1 MTHAVASSP
10 FSAAR
15 RGRFFALCLGVTV
28 LFGVL
33 PAGGQVADAQLASV
47 SQLADS
53 GQFNQIGTLL
63 SSEPLLRGDPQVVD
77 LLTDIAAHERFKAER
92 DAERLEAYQDALR
105 RVSEGLEK
113 NRIED
118 ALRAAVEASDL
129 ATEPA
134 TLLDEPPIR
143 RLVAESERAADHAK
157 AQDDWLEALGL
168 YRALYLLFDDH
179 ERYRDQSQQAERHVR
194 LLRMYAPQKLS
205 ELYQLRIKRQAEQ
218 AKEDG
223 QDEDEKNDP
232 PVFGEET
239 WQQTLEGVEVPMFWT
254 TLLLAAQKHISGQ
267 GYGPLLDGSFEA
279 LEVLSRTKGLEQT
292 FPSLADDQRLGAF
305 QIGLAELRTE
315 LNRPEPLRFGEA
327 SNFLE
332 KVQDLNRG
340 TVRLPRQVLAYE
352 MADGAMSRLDDFSAV
367 IWPHEM
373 EQFSRNTQGK
383 FEGIGVQISKRDG
396 RLVVITPLADTPAQ
410 AAGVKAGDIIVQVN
424 EQDVSAWSLDRAVRE
439 ITGPEGTTVTLSIE
453 RVGHPDLIELAVKRA
468 QIEIHSILGWE
479 RQGDKGW
486 DYYIDPQRRIGY
498 IRLTNFLPQTAD
510 DLDRAINQ
518 MQDERGLDGLILDL
532 RFNPG
537 GLLGSAIEVA
547 NRFIPS
553 GTLVSTVERDGKVT
567 HEYRARPDRAQPSMP
582 LVVLVNQ
589 GSASASE
596 IVAGAL
602 QDYQRA
608 LIVGQRSFGKGSV
621 QDLTPLGNGDACL
634 KLTTQYYRLPKGRII
649 HRQPLDEDWGV
660 DPDLEV
666 RMTGTQ
672 VADAIRV
679 RQEADVLRDEPSG
692 QDAAATEPTTQPSAE
707 DLIDQS
713 IDPQLETALLVLKA
727 RLASEH
733 IQALT
738 QARGPSVT
746 ATAR

>member
-1 MTHAVASSP
+1 MSHAVA
-10 FSAAR
+10 FSFFWAAR
-15 RGRFFALCLGVTV
+15 RGWLVASCLGVV
-28 LFGVL
+28 LLVGVL
-33 PAGGQVADAQLASV
+33 PAYGQNADAQLASV
-47 SQLADS
+47 PQLADS
-53 GQFNQIGTLL
+53 GQFIQISTLL
-63 SSEPLLRGDPQVVD
+63 SSEPVLRGDPQVAD
-77 LLTDIAAHERFKAER
+77 LLSAIAAHEKYRAEH
-92 DAERLEAYQDALR
+92 DAERLEAYKSAMQ
-105 RVSEGLEK
+105 RVSESLDKG
-113 NRIED
+113 RVED
-118 ALRAAVEASDL
+118 ALRAAVEANDL
-129 ATEPA
+129 ATDPSLMLE
-134 TLLDEPPIR
+134 EQPIR
-143 RLVAESERAADHAK
+143 HLVIEAERAADLAK

-179 ERYRDQSQQAERHVR
+179 QRYRDQSQQAERHVR

-205 ELYQLRIKRQAEQ
+205 ELYDLRIKRQAEQ

-239 WQQTLEGVEVPMFWT
+239 WQQTLDGVEVPMFWT

-267 GYGPLLDGSFEA
+267 GYGPLLDGAFEA
-279 LEVLSRTKGLEQT
+279 LEVLSRTRGLEQT
-292 FPSLADDQRLGAF
+292 FPALADDKHLGAF
-305 QIGLAELRTE
+305 QIGLAELRAE

-327 SNFLE
+327 SNLLE
-332 KVQDLNRG
+332 KVQDLNRN

-410 AAGVKAGDIIVQVN
+410 AAGIKAGDIIAQVDG
-424 EQDVSAWSLDRAVRE
+424 QDVSAWSLDRAVRE
-439 ITGPEGTTVTLSIE
+439 ITGPEGTTVTLAVE
-453 RVGHPDLIELAVKRA
+453 RVGHPGQLEFKVRRA

-479 RQGDKGW
+479 RRPDKGW

-518 MQDERGLDGLILDL
+518 MQNEHGLDGLILDL

-567 HEYRARPDRAQPSMP
+567 HEYRARPDRAQPSIP
-582 LVVLVNQ
+582 LVVLINQ

-596 IVAGAL
+596 IVSGAL

-608 LIVGQRSFGKGSV
+608 LIIGHRSFGKGSV

-649 HRQPLDEDWGV
+649 HRQPLDKDWGV

-666 RMTGTQ
+666 RMTSTQ
-672 VADAIRV
+672 VADSIRV
-679 RQEADVLRDEPSG
+679 RQDADVIRDEPAK
-692 QDAAATEPTTQPSAE
+692 QDAAATQPTTQPTAE
-707 DLIDQS
+707 DLIRQS
-713 IDPQLETALLVLKA
+713 LDPQLETALLVLKA

-738 QARGPSVT
+738 EARDTSTT